1 MFEQAGYQGYA
12 EDVKRLLGMFIIIDV
27 KNKLTTHVEI
37 LKYFITLTM
46 IVSADKPIDSH
57 TDEGINADT
66 VSSPINPQEVSFA
79 SENLSLAANVD
90 RCTKKHPDDI
100 SGEDL
105 YYTPP
110 SSPTP
115 LDGVR

>member
-1 MFEQAGYQGYA
+1 MSKDCLVCSLSLTLQHMLRFFDLKVLSDEI
-12 EDVKRLLGMFIIIDV
+12 FIPLTVII
-27 KNKLTTHVEI
+27 
-37 LKYFITLTM
+37 
-46 IVSADKPIDSH
+46 SADKPITSH

-66 VSSPINPQEVSFA
+66 ESSPLNSQEVSLA
-79 SENLSLAANVD
+79 RENLSLAANVD

-105 YYTPP
+105 FYTPP

-115 LDGVR
+115 LDGVS